1 MITTSTENIRVS
13 KPATITRNKEIEVY
27 TCSDGRKYTNE
38 KDREINLGF
47 QQAERWEEHSY
58 DNRWN
63 EPNEGY
69 DPTFYFYFNHD
80 LSKET
85 KYVLSQLVFEISHV
99 KMNEMKDGWYYVNQ
113 SVYCYDNGSMSG
125 EMKSSGS
132 FYRLEDE
139 IETVEKRVER
149 LKNRLNDLNSE
160 L

>member
-1 MITTSTENIRVS
+1 
-13 KPATITRNKEIEVY
+13 
-27 TCSDGRKYTNE
+27 
-38 KDREINLGF
+38 
-47 QQAERWEEHSY
+47 
-58 DNRWN
+58 
-63 EPNEGY
+63 
-69 DPTFYFYFNHD
+69 
-80 LSKET
+80 
-85 KYVLSQLVFEISHV
+85 
-99 KMNEMKDGWYYVNQ
+99 MNEMKDGWYYVNQ